1 MIEISTKRFFFSSH
15 LTLDTILKLL
25 QSSETQ
31 GIKYKKETITTFRI
45 PSTPSCSKSSQ
56 NPTDYASLSCLLP
69 INDVSPLLFP
79 SKIFFILCWSS
90 LYCWLMI

>member
-1 MIEISTKRFFFSSH
+1 VFFLRYSTDSKLLHLIVLHFTIPEIVMIEISTKRFFFSSH

-45 PSTPSCSKSSQ
+45 PSTPSCSKSPQ
-56 NPTDYASLSCLLP
+56 NPTDYTFLS
-69 INDVSPLLFP
+69 
-79 SKIFFILCWSS
+79 
-90 LYCWLMI
+90 